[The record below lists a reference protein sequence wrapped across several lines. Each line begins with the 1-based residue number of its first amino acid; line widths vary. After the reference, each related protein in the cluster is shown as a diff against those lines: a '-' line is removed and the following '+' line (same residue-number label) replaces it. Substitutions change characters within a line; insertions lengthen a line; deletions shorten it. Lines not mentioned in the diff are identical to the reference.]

1 MENKILLVEGNKITS
16 NILKFALRDFGYF
29 VDVANT
35 EEKALELG
43 KKGDYFAILVDV
55 KIPGVDGYKICYE
68 IKRFR
73 KKSKLIAMT
82 GYDAIY
88 GSDKCINAGF
98 NNFFPKP
105 VDTLDLI
112 RISRN
117 AIERKSIW

>member
-1 MENKILLVEGNKITS
+1 MENKILLVEANQLTS
-16 NILKFALRDFGYF
+16 NILKLALRDFGYF

-43 KKGDYFAILVDV
+43 KKGEYFAILVNV
-55 KIPGVDGYKICYE
+55 KIPGIDGYKICQK
-68 IKRFR
+68 IKEVK

-88 GSDKCINAGF
+88 GSEKCINAGF

-105 VDTLDLI
+105 LDTLDLI
-112 RISRN
+112 RISRD